1 MSNDLF
7 YKNRLFELLN
17 ITSKNDLVYV
27 AKQLKMPSSQL
38 KYYNDRMI
46 CPTGSDLKTLSDFL
60 GMSEVEV
67 QLRLGV
73 ISYELV
79 DWISRNPNH
88 ILDHFRGAGKENP
101 TGKGKETKIFRT
113 DYGELFNCDCIKVLN
128 QMADDSIDLIFA
140 DPPFNLAKEYGSEFN
155 DAISEKE
162 YLEWTEQ
169 WLIECVRVLKPGGAF
184 FVYNIPH
191 WSTHISNIL
200 DRYLNFRHWIA
211 IYMRGLM
218 PVQNKLHP
226 SHYGLLYYIKGE
238 KAKTFNQQRI
248 PMPTCRHCGGEI
260 HDYGGKKHG
269 LNPNGLCIADVWTD
283 INPVR
288 HQKYKNRVANELP
301 LKLLYRVISLASNEG
316 DVVFDPFGGSGT
328 TYVVAEY
335 LKRKWIGSEIGDTSC
350 IIERM
355 EQKRDL
361 DHLRIIER
369 SSNVLF
375 TEDQVALRQKNGF
388 WTYEILDNNGEN
400 KID

>member
-17 ITSKNDLVYV
+17 ISSRKDLAYV
-27 AKQLKMPSSQL
+27 AKQLKMPSAQL

-46 CPTGSDLKTLSDFL
+46 CPTGEELKSIASYV
-60 GMSEVEV
+60 GASELEV

-73 ISYELV
+73 ISYEIV
-79 DWISRNPNH
+79 DWIARNPNCV
-88 ILDHFRGAGKENP
+88 LDHFRCATTEIRERKP
-101 TGKGKETKIFRT
+101 KETAIFRT
-113 DYGELFNCDCIKVLN
+113 DHGELFHCDCLKLLD
-128 QMADDSIDLIFA
+128 QMADNSVDLIFA
-140 DPPFNLAKEYGSEFN
+140 DPPFNLAKEYGTGFN
-155 DAISEKE
+155 DAISEQE

-169 WLIECVRVLKPGGAF
+169 WLTECVRVLKTGGAF

-200 DRYLNFRHWIA
+200 DRHLNFRHWIA

-238 KAKTFNQQRI
+238 KPTTFNQQRI

-260 HDYGGKKHG
+260 HDYGGKKRG

-316 DVVFDPFGGSGT
+316 DIVFDPFGGSGT

-335 LKRKWIGSEIGDTSC
+335 LKRKWIGAEIGDTSC

-355 EQKRDL
+355 EQNRDIE
-361 DHLRIIER
+361 HLRAVEDN
-369 SSNVLF
+369 SNILF
-375 TEDQVALRQKNGF
+375 TEGQVMLRQKNGF
-388 WTYEILDNNGEN
+388 WTYEMLENNKQE
-400 KID
+400 